1 MRVLIYGGR
10 NFVPS
15 NKSFA
20 FFHNLWIFQ
29 NLVGKPITKVISGHA
44 KGADEYGETL
54 AKFWNIPLEI
64 YPAKWKVDGKLDRG
78 AGVKRNQQMLDS
90 GIDLA
95 VQFPGGNGTADMRR
109 RLDKAG
115 VKVVEYHEE

>member
-10 NFVPS
+10 EFVPS

-20 FFHNLWIFQ
+20 FFHDLWIFQ

-44 KGADEYGETL
+44 RGADEYGERL
-54 AKFWNIPLEI
+54 ANFWNIPLEL
-64 YPAKWKVDGKLDRG
+64 YPADWETHGKA
-78 AGVKRNQQMLDS
+78 AGFIRNQEMLDS
-90 GIDLA
+90 GVDLA
-95 VQFPGGNGTADMRR
+95 VQFPGGNGTKDMRK

-115 VKVVEYHEE
+115 VRVVEYHEE

>member
-1 MRVLIYGGR
+1 
-10 NFVPS
+10 
-15 NKSFA
+15 
-20 FFHNLWIFQ
+20 
-29 NLVGKPITKVISGHA
+29 VISGHA
-44 KGADEYGETL
+44 RGADEYGERL

-64 YPAKWKVDGKLDRG
+64 YPADWETHGKA
-78 AGVKRNQQMLDS
+78 AGFIRNQEMLDS

-115 VKVVEYHEE
+115 VKVMEYHEE